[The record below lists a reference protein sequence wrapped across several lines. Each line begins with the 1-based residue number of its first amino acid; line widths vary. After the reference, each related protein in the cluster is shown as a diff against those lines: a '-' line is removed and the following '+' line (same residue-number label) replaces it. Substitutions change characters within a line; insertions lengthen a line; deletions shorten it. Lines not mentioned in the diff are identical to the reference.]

1 MNISPL
7 PPQPNWIVL
16 VSLTWGILSAVGTLL
31 FMLQALGF
39 APFLPAYAYM
49 PLYILIPFGILGIIV
64 SMIAIV
70 LQKSARHLAIIGL
83 LLNATTLVPTGIFLL
98 LDTSLSL
105 L

>member
-16 VSLTWGILSAVGTLL
+16 VSLAWGILSAVGTLL

-64 SMIAIV
+64 SMIAI
-70 LQKSARHLAIIGL
+70 LQKNARHLAIIGL

-98 LDTSLSL
+98 LDTSLL
-105 L
+105 LL